1 MRRITMLVAC
11 ILALALCA
19 GPAFAQTLTDV
30 LKVDY
35 FSNANTA
42 GAPDG
47 TLRVDN
53 PGTSGGNIIAFFF
66 VFDPNQEMSECC
78 ACLQTPDG
86 LQTMSVDTDLTSNP
100 LTGVSLTTGVVK
112 ILSVGPAVL
121 TGSAATSAK
130 TAGTA
135 VSVRNTVYA
144 IEPSVRAWTT
154 HIQNSNF
161 AETETASQDATLSA
175 TEVGRLGAEC
185 SSILLDGSGHGIC
198 SCGQPT
204 ETEILKPVNN

>member
-47 TLRVDN
+47 TLRMTN
-53 PGTSGGNIIAFFF
+53 PGTSGGNNFAFIF
-66 VFDPNQEMSECC
+66 VFDPEQEMSECC
-78 ACLQTPDG
+78 ACELTPDNLQTF
-86 LQTMSVDTDLTSNP
+86 SVDSDLTSNP
-100 LTGVSLTTGVVK
+100 LTGVTLTTGAIK
-112 ILSVGPAVL
+112 ILSVGPAPV
-121 TGSAATSAK
+121 TGTAASTAKTNGSALTVRS
-130 TAGTA
+130 
-135 VSVRNTVYA
+135 SVFV
-144 IEPSVRAWTT
+144 IEPAIRAWTT

-175 TEVGRLGAEC
+175 AEAGRLGAEC

-204 ETEILKPVNN
+204 EPELLKPVIE